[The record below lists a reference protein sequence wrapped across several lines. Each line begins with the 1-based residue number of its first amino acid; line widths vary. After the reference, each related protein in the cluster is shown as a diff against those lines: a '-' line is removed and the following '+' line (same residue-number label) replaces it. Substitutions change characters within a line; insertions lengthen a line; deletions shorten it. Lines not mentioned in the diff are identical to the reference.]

1 MIWLWTIIQML
12 ASSGCPGYTCQLLLL
27 LSIELSFCELF
38 QKQLHLVAGLLQGVV
53 LLLQHVPPVLLLLLP
68 LVVLLLL
75 LNPDVKI
82 QVVLL
87 IEGSFLPHTE
97 VEQLI
102 PKGFW
107 QDLVFDVTEMNV
119 EGHTE
124 SLSLP
129 HKFCPEEILKVL
141 WKYPLKDPK
150 GLKAFHVAD
159 QFHLT
164 VELVSLRIL
173 GQLLHVVDGQGNQEV
188 HHNNGDEDNEEED
201 GDVGEAGEVVVVDAV
216 ADRVVLNSL
225 RGGVH
230 QVFVIKLS
238 GHHHQHL
245 EACSKALKLFYSDV
259 FIPCRKHRGS

>member
-1 MIWLWTIIQML
+1 ML
-12 ASSGCPGYTCQLLLL
+12 ASSSCPRYISQLLLL
-27 LSIELSFCELF
+27 LSFELSFCELF
-38 QKQLHLVAGLLQGVV
+38 QKQLHLVTGLLQGVV

-75 LNPDVKI
+75 LNPDVVKI

-87 IEGSFLPHTE
+87 IKDLFLPHTE

-102 PKGFW
+102 PQGFW
-107 QDLVFDVTEMNV
+107 QDLIFDVTEMNV

-150 GLKAFHVAD
+150 GLEAFHVAD

-173 GQLLHVVDGQGNQEV
+173 CQLLHVVDGQGNQEV
-188 HHNNGDEDNEEED
+188 HHNNGDEDDEEED

-216 ADRVVLNSL
+216 ADRVVLDPL
-225 RGGVH
+225 RGRVH

-245 EACSKALKLFYSDV
+245 EAFSEV
-259 FIPCRKHRGS
+259 V